1 MGCSRRGASRFISPN
16 TPDELHGVELAVGT
30 HEYCSNA
37 WANRG
42 NSLVFNEKNLC
53 ADGEGVDACT
63 GDSGGPLVIKG
74 GKQKQDVLIGVVSWG
89 IGCANIG
96 VASGKDSPGV
106 YTKVASHREWIEQF
120 I

>member
-1 MGCSRRGASRFISPN
+1 M
-16 TPDELHGVELAVGT
+16 GT

-42 NSLVFNEKNLC
+42 KSLVFNEKNLC

-74 GKQKQDVLIGVVSWG
+74 GKQDVLIGVVSWG